1 MGHGF
6 EQRKKI
12 ILDTLEREGSLLV
25 KEFAAELEISET
37 TVRRDLNELDSEGL
51 LKQVYGGAVRL
62 DPGPRSLNIPVAQ
75 RSTQAIEAKRQIG
88 RCAAE
93 LVNDGDIVYI
103 DPGTTSWEMIPY
115 LKPKRNLTIISNS
128 VRLLQCLDFIGHHN
142 IIQLGGTLR
151 PDRLDTVG
159 TLSQLCIEQLRG
171 YKAFQGGDGIDID
184 FGLSAVDHESALI
197 AKVILGAAREVVVL
211 ADHTKFDNP
220 SMLYKIVDIDKINYL
235 VTDMPLSPAWNAK
248 CARAGLRVV
257 VADTPKEGAD
267 GNNRG
272 TDLR

>member
-6 EQRKKI
+6 EQRKKV

-25 KEFAAELEISET
+25 KEFASRLGISET
-37 TVRRDLNELDSEGL
+37 TVRRDLNELDSLGV

-62 DPGPRSLNIPVAQ
+62 EQGPNSLNLPVSQ
-75 RSTQAIEAKRQIG
+75 RSTRAIEAKKLVG
-88 RCAAE
+88 KAAAD
-93 LVNDGDIVYI
+93 LVHDNDILYI

-115 LKPKRNLTIISNS
+115 LKTKRNLTIISNS
-128 VRLLQCLDFIGHHN
+128 VRLLQCLDYIGHHN

-159 TLSQLCIEQLRG
+159 SLSQLCIEQLRG

-197 AKVILGAAREVVVL
+197 AKIILANARETCIL
-211 ADHTKFDNP
+211 ADHTKFEKP
-220 SMLYKIVDIDKINYL
+220 SMLYKITDIEHMDYL
-235 VTDMPLSPAWNAK
+235 VTDRPLSPAWDATCSQAGVTVIVAQTENAQ
-248 CARAGLRVV
+248 
-257 VADTPKEGAD
+257 
-267 GNNRG
+267 
-272 TDLR
+272 